1 MREALC
7 GRNIQHRSIGR
18 KVSFATHARAY
29 LFVMGSMLFCLATS
43 GCKTADMY
51 RTGYDRTLTAQKWAA
66 RKPDEG
72 VVIIGGY
79 PSVWMRSLDFA
90 YAFETRQRFNIDWTH
105 GFDAAIVKA
114 GTYQLQT
121 IVLGGGN
128 WAAFGGFKG
137 LGAASGPVIASFEVG
152 AGEVVYVGDLEA
164 EVLNEGIANCAAT
177 LSVKDSTKLVT
188 AALPKKIP
196 YLQPEPKVAL
206 MTIQESLI
214 RFPCG
219 EAY

>member
-1 MREALC
+1 MSL
-7 GRNIQHRSIGR
+7 ST
-18 KVSFATHARAY
+18 KVRTAFTISLTFGLL
-29 LFVMGSMLFCLATS
+29 LFGLTLA
-43 GCKTADMY
+43 GCKTNTANWY
-51 RTGYDRTLTAQKWAA
+51 RTGYDKRLTAQNWAA

-79 PSVWMRSLDFA
+79 PSVWQKSLDLY
-90 YAFETRQRFNIDWTH
+90 YAFETRQRFKIDWTH
-105 GFDAAIVKA
+105 GFDAAIVRA

-128 WAAFGGFKG
+128 WAAFGGFQG

-164 EVLNEGIANCAAT
+164 EVLNEGIANCAAS
-177 LSVKDSTKLVT
+177 LSVKDSAKLVT
-188 AALPKKIP
+188 ASLPKLIP
-196 YLQPEPKVAL
+196 YLKTEPKVSL
-206 MTIQESLI
+206 MEIKESLI

>member
-1 MREALC
+1 MPSSVSVRSTVHALMMASTLLL
-7 GRNIQHRSIGR
+7 G
-18 KVSFATHARAY
+18 AT
-29 LFVMGSMLFCLATS
+29 LS

-51 RTGYDRTLTAQKWAA
+51 RTGYDKTLTSKNWAE

-72 VVIIGGY
+72 AVIIGGY
-79 PSVWMRSLDFA
+79 PSVWMKSLDFS
-90 YAFETRQRFNIDWTH
+90 YAFETRPRFKIDWTH
-105 GFDAAIVKA
+105 GFDVAVVKA

-128 WAAFGGFKG
+128 WAAFGGFQG

-152 AGEVVYVGDLEA
+152 PGEVVYVGDLEA
-164 EVLNEGIANCAAT
+164 EVLTEGIANCAAT
-177 LSVKDSTKLVT
+177 LSVKDSAKLV
-188 AALPKKIP
+188 AASLPKLIP
-196 YLQPEPKVAL
+196 YLKVEPKVSL
-206 MTIQESLI
+206 MEIKESLI

>member
-1 MREALC
+1 MSLSTKVRRALTL
-7 GRNIQHRSIGR
+7 SLTL
-18 KVSFATHARAY
+18 SAL
-29 LFVMGSMLFCLATS
+29 LFGLTLA
-43 GCKTADMY
+43 GCKTNTANWY
-51 RTGYDRTLTAQKWAA
+51 RTGYDKRLTAENWAA

-72 VVIIGGY
+72 VVIVGGY
-79 PSVWMRSLDFA
+79 PSVWQKSLDLY
-90 YAFETRQRFNIDWTH
+90 YAFETRQRFKIDWTH

-128 WAAFGGFKG
+128 WAAFGGFQG

-164 EVLNEGIANCAAT
+164 EVLTEGFGNCVAS
-177 LSVKDSTKLVT
+177 LSVRDSSKLVA
-188 AALPKKIP
+188 AALPKQLP
-196 YLQPEPKVAL
+196 YLQREPKTSL
-206 MTIQESLI
+206 MEIKESTI

>member
-1 MREALC
+1 MMPLSTNVRAALQ
-7 GRNIQHRSIGR
+7 IS
-18 KVSFATHARAY
+18 VTASALLFALTVA
-29 LFVMGSMLFCLATS
+29 
-43 GCKTADMY
+43 GCKTNPANWY
-51 RTGYDRTLTAQKWAA
+51 RTGYDKMLTAQNWAA

-79 PSVWMRSLDFA
+79 PSVWQKSLDLN
-90 YAFETRQRFNIDWTH
+90 YAFETRQRFKIDWTH

-164 EVLNEGIANCAAT
+164 EVLTEGYANCAAS
-177 LSVKDSTKLVT
+177 LSVKDSARLIA
-188 AALPKKIP
+188 AALPKQIP
-196 YLQPEPKVAL
+196 YLQREPKTSL
-206 MTIQESLI
+206 MTITESLI

>member
-1 MREALC
+1 MPFSTNVRAALP
-7 GRNIQHRSIGR
+7 ILLM
-18 KVSFATHARAY
+18 A
-29 LFVMGSMLFCLATS
+29 SMLLLGITLT

-51 RTGYDRTLTAQKWAA
+51 RTGYDKTFTSQNWAA
-66 RKPDEG
+66 RKPDEAA
-72 VVIIGGY
+72 VIIGGY
-79 PSVWMRSLDFA
+79 PSVWQKADEPS
-90 YAFETRQRFNIDWTH
+90 YAFETRQRFKIDWTH
-105 GFDAAIVKA
+105 GFDVAIVKA

-152 AGEVVYVGDLEA
+152 PGEVVYVGDLEA
-164 EVLNEGIANCAAT
+164 EVLTEGIANCAAT
-177 LSVKDSTKLVT
+177 LSVKDSTKLVVT
-188 AALPKKIP
+188 ALPKQVP
-196 YLQPEPKVAL
+196 YLQREPKTSL
-206 MTIQESLI
+206 MEIKESLI

>member
-1 MREALC
+1 MSPSTSVRAALQISLTL
-7 GRNIQHRSIGR
+7 G
-18 KVSFATHARAY
+18 VL
-29 LFVMGSMLFCLATS
+29 LFGLTLT
-43 GCKTADMY
+43 GCKTNPANWY
-51 RTGYDRTLTAQKWAA
+51 RAGYDKTLTPQSWAA

-79 PSVWMRSLDFA
+79 PAVWQKSLDFN
-90 YAFETRQRFNIDWTH
+90 YGFETRQRFKIDWTH
-105 GFDAAIVKA
+105 GFDVEIVKA

-128 WAAFGGFKG
+128 WAAFGGFQG

-152 AGEVVYVGDLEA
+152 AGEVVYIGDLEA
-164 EVLNEGIANCAAT
+164 EVLTEGIGNCAAT
-177 LSVKDSTKLVT
+177 LSVKDSTKLVV
-188 AALPKKIP
+188 AALPKQVP
-196 YLQPEPKVAL
+196 YLQREPKTSL
-206 MTIQESLI
+206 MNIKESLI

>member
-1 MREALC
+1 MPFSAHFRAALQVLLTANALLL
-7 GRNIQHRSIGR
+7 G
-18 KVSFATHARAY
+18 AT
-29 LFVMGSMLFCLATS
+29 LT

-51 RTGYDRTLTAQKWAA
+51 RTGYDKRLTAQNWAA

-79 PSVWMRSLDFA
+79 PSVWQKSLDLN
-90 YAFETRQRFNIDWTH
+90 YAFETRQRFKIDWTH
-105 GFDAAIVKA
+105 GFDVAIVKA

-128 WAAFGGFKG
+128 WAAFGGFQG

-152 AGEVVYVGDLEA
+152 AGELVYVGDLEA
-164 EVLNEGIANCAAT
+164 EVLNEGIANCAAS
-177 LSVKDSTKLVT
+177 LSVKDSAKLVT
-188 AALPKKIP
+188 ASLPKLVP
-196 YLQPEPKVAL
+196 YLQREPKVSL
-206 MTIQESLI
+206 MDIKESLI

>member
-1 MREALC
+1 MPLSTNLRAALQ
-7 GRNIQHRSIGR
+7 ISVT
-18 KVSFATHARAY
+18 VSALLLAFA
-29 LFVMGSMLFCLATS
+29 LS
-43 GCKTADMY
+43 GCKTNPANWY
-51 RTGYDRTLTAQKWAA
+51 RTGYDKRLTAQNWAA

-79 PSVWMRSLDFA
+79 PSVWQKSLDL
-90 YAFETRQRFNIDWTH
+90 YYGFETRQRFKIDWIH
-105 GFDAAIVKA
+105 GYDAAIVKA

-128 WAAFGGFKG
+128 WAAFGGFQG

-164 EVLNEGIANCAAT
+164 EVLTEGIGNCVAS
-177 LSVKDSTKLVT
+177 LFVKDSAKLVT
-188 AALPKKIP
+188 ASLPKLIP
-196 YLQPEPKVAL
+196 YLKTEPKVSL
-206 MTIQESLI
+206 MEIKESVI

>member
-1 MREALC
+1 MPFSAHVRAAL
-7 GRNIQHRSIGR
+7 GALLTASTLLLG
-18 KVSFATHARAY
+18 TT
-29 LFVMGSMLFCLATS
+29 LT

-51 RTGYDRTLTAQKWAA
+51 RTGYDKTLTSQNWSA

-79 PSVWMRSLDFA
+79 PSVWQKSLDFS
-90 YAFETRQRFNIDWTH
+90 YAFETRQRFKIDWTH
-105 GFDAAIVKA
+105 GFDVAIVKA

-152 AGEVVYVGDLEA
+152 PGEVVYVGDLEA
-164 EVLNEGIANCAAT
+164 EVLTEGYANCVAT
-177 LSVKDSTKLVT
+177 LSVKDSAKLVV
-188 AALPKKIP
+188 AALPKQVP
-196 YLQPEPKVAL
+196 YLQGEPKISL
-206 MTIQESLI
+206 MSIKESLI

>member
-1 MREALC
+1 MSRNVRAALQ
-7 GRNIQHRSIGR
+7 ISVT
-18 KVSFATHARAY
+18 VSALLLGPT
-29 LFVMGSMLFCLATS
+29 LS
-43 GCKTADMY
+43 GCKTNPANWY
-51 RTGYDRTLTAQKWAA
+51 RTGYDKTLTAQNWAG

-79 PSVWMRSLDFA
+79 PSVWQKSLDLN
-90 YAFETRQRFNIDWTH
+90 YAFETRQRFRIDWTH

-128 WAAFGGFKG
+128 WAAFGGFQG

-152 AGEVVYVGDLEA
+152 AGEVVYIGDLEA
-164 EVLNEGIANCAAT
+164 EVLTEGYANCVAT
-177 LSVKDSTKLVT
+177 LSVKDSAKLIT
-188 AALPKKIP
+188 ASLPKLIP
-196 YLQPEPKVAL
+196 YLKAEPKVSL
-206 MTIQESLI
+206 IEIKESLI

>member
-1 MREALC
+1 MPSSRGVRAGLSALLTA
-7 GRNIQHRSIGR
+7 S
-18 KVSFATHARAY
+18 T
-29 LFVMGSMLFCLATS
+29 LLLATALS
-43 GCKTADMY
+43 GCKTNPAEMY
-51 RTGYDRTLTAQKWAA
+51 RTGYDKTLTPQKWAA

-72 VVIIGGY
+72 VVVIGGY
-79 PSVWMRSLDFA
+79 PSVWQKADEPG
-90 YAFETRQRFNIDWTH
+90 YAFETRQRFRIDWTH
-105 GFDAAIVKA
+105 GFDAEIVKA

-137 LGAASGPVIASFEVG
+137 LGVKSGPVIASFEVS

-164 EVLNEGIANCAAT
+164 EVLTEGYANCAAT
-177 LSVKDSTKLVT
+177 LSVKDSAQLVT
-188 AALPKKIP
+188 AAIPKQLP
-196 YLQPEPKVAL
+196 YLQHEPKISL
-206 MTIQESLI
+206 MSVEQSLN

>member
-1 MREALC
+1 MPLSTNVCAAL
-7 GRNIQHRSIGR
+7 Q
-18 KVSFATHARAY
+18 VSLTAAAL
-29 LFVMGSMLFCLATS
+29 LFGLTLG
-43 GCKTADMY
+43 GCKTAGMY
-51 RTGYDRTLTAQKWAA
+51 RTGYDKALTAQNWAA

-79 PSVWMRSLDFA
+79 PSVWQKSLDLY
-90 YAFETRQRFNIDWTH
+90 YAFETRQRFRIDWTH

-128 WAAFGGFKG
+128 WAAFGGFQG
-137 LGAASGPVIASFEVG
+137 LGAAPGPVIASFEVS

-164 EVLNEGIANCAAT
+164 EVLTEGIGNCAAS
-177 LSVKDSTKLVT
+177 LSVKDSAKLVT
-188 AALPKKIP
+188 ASLPKLIP
-196 YLQPEPKVAL
+196 YLKTEPKVSL
-206 MTIQESLI
+206 MEIKESLI

>member
-1 MREALC
+1 MHFSRCRGAAL
-7 GRNIQHRSIGR
+7 SALLTA
-18 KVSFATHARAY
+18 ST
-29 LFVMGSMLFCLATS
+29 LLLATTLT
-43 GCKTADMY
+43 GCKINPAQMY
-51 RTGYDRTLTAQKWAA
+51 RTGYDKTLTPQNWTA

-72 VVIIGGY
+72 VVVIGGY
-79 PSVWMRSLDFA
+79 PSVWQKADEPS
-90 YAFETRQRFNIDWTH
+90 YAFETRQRFKIDWTH

-137 LGAASGPVIASFEVG
+137 LGVSSSDVIATFEVG

-164 EVLNEGIANCAAT
+164 DVLTEGYANCAAT
-177 LSVKDSTKLVT
+177 LSVKDSAKLVA
-188 AALPKKIP
+188 AALPKQIP
-196 YLQPEPKVAL
+196 YLQGEPKTSL
-206 MTIQESLI
+206 MSIEQSLI